1 MLELKNITKRYDEK
15 IIFENLNVQFNKTNT
30 INGIIG
36 KSGSGKTT
44 LFNILFGLD
53 NDYEG
58 IYTIDKQDV
67 KSFDLKKW
75 DEMRRN
81 EIHIVFQDF
90 KLIEN
95 FTVLENL
102 ILTLNCKEIEA
113 FRRFRKTRYL
123 TLKNTKVK
131 NISGGEKQRLAI
143 ARALIKK
150 SQNIVIR

>member
-58 IYTIDKQDV
+58 IYTIDKQEL
-67 KSFDLKKW
+67 LKELSSTTSK
-75 DEMRRN
+75 
-81 EIHIVFQDF
+81 I
-90 KLIEN
+90 LSLN
-95 FTVLENL
+95 F
-102 ILTLNCKEIEA
+102 
-113 FRRFRKTRYL
+113 
-123 TLKNTKVK
+123 
-131 NISGGEKQRLAI
+131 
-143 ARALIKK
+143 IK
-150 SQNIVIR
+150 

>member
-1 MLELKNITKRYDEK
+1 MLELKNITKKYGEK

-102 ILTLNCKEIEA
+102 ILTLSCKEIEA
-113 FRRFRKTRYL
+113 L
-123 TLKNTKVK
+123 D
-131 NISGGEKQRLAI
+131 A
-143 ARALIKK
+143 
-150 SQNIVIR
+150 

>member
-75 DEMRRN
+75 DEMKYTS
-81 EIHIVFQDF
+81 FF
-90 KLIEN
+90 K
-95 FTVLENL
+95 
-102 ILTLNCKEIEA
+102 ILSS
-113 FRRFRKTRYL
+113 
-123 TLKNTKVK
+123 LK
-131 NISGGEKQRLAI
+131 ILQS
-143 ARALIKK
+143 
-150 SQNIVIR
+150 

>member
-113 FRRFRKTRYL
+113 LDALGKL
-123 TLKNTKVK
+123 DILSLKNTKVK
-131 NISGGEKQRLAI
+131 NISVVKNKDLLLQ
-143 ARALIKK
+143 
-150 SQNIVIR
+150 